1 MSIGKR
7 LENLERTAAVQSDSM
22 ESESLRQYR
31 RELLAHPELLELLR
45 AANAGDM
52 TAKAKFDARAREL
65 GLVLADG
72 TIDADAGKKARIA
85 RLYYDR
91 AMEAGDLGAAAQFAG
106 RIRALGFEV

>member
-52 TAKAKFDARAREL
+52 TAKAKFDARVREL
-65 GLVLADG
+65 GL
-72 TIDADAGKKARIA
+72 TPPHEER
-85 RLYYDR
+85 RLTREEIRELYRQRELENDP
-91 AMEAGDLGAAAQFAG
+91 AAATALAG
-106 RIRALGFEV
+106 PVQPLRVEA